1 MKCEEIAVMAQKS
14 RKSEA
19 TDALFRAVLSLQSV
33 EECYAFFEDLCTMK
47 ELSDMSQ
54 RFQAARL
61 LLQGSTYDQIVKEV
75 EISTAT
81 ISRINRCIQYGEGGY
96 QTVIERL
103 EQAEPNG
110 DTPEKP

>member
-1 MKCEEIAVMAQKS
+1 
-14 RKSEA
+14 
-19 TDALFRAVLSLQSV
+19 
-33 EECYAFFEDLCTMK
+33 MK

>member
-1 MKCEEIAVMAQKS
+1 
-14 RKSEA
+14 
-19 TDALFRAVLSLQSV
+19 
-33 EECYAFFEDLCTMK
+33 
-47 ELSDMSQ
+47 MSQ

-103 EQAEPNG
+103 EQAEPNEKR
-110 DTPEKP
+110 PEEP

>member
-1 MKCEEIAVMAQKS
+1 
-14 RKSEA
+14 
-19 TDALFRAVLSLQSV
+19 
-33 EECYAFFEDLCTMK
+33 MK

-103 EQAEPNG
+103 EQAEPNEKR
-110 DTPEKP
+110 PEEP

>member
-1 MKCEEIAVMAQKS
+1 
-14 RKSEA
+14 
-19 TDALFRAVLSLQSV
+19 
-33 EECYAFFEDLCTMK
+33 MK

-103 EQAEPNG
+103 EQAEPNEKR
-110 DTPEKP
+110 PEES

>member
-1 MKCEEIAVMAQKS
+1 
-14 RKSEA
+14 
-19 TDALFRAVLSLQSV
+19 
-33 EECYAFFEDLCTMK
+33 MK

-103 EQAEPNG
+103 EQAEPN
-110 DTPEKP
+110 EKKA

>member
-1 MKCEEIAVMAQKS
+1 MAQKS

-96 QTVIERL
+96 QMVIERL